1 MSFHISFITISILI
15 KSIIKIFPFFTGKFT
30 SSVPATTANVFMLR
44 MLTSD
49 DKFIVGID
57 LTDGTFQGASMAEK
71 TKILIRKAKEK
82 GITVVSHSQDMGSS
96 NIAC

>member
-1 MSFHISFITISILI
+1 ML
-15 KSIIKIFPFFTGKFT
+15 TGTFT

-71 TKILIRKAKEK
+71 TKVIIRKAKEK